1 MPDVPD
7 AEYRILCNVA
17 TMPPGPRRASP
28 ATLSAAAII
37 REARLRADLTQVQLA
52 ARAGVTQSV
61 ISTYENGRREP
72 SLAALQRLLL
82 AAGFRTAIDLQPVAE
97 PAPLRELVARH
108 RDELLTVLHRHGAV
122 DVRQLLDVSG
132 RTRADDWL
140 ADVELVV
147 DLAPGAGI
155 FSLMR
160 MQDES
165 ERMLGVRVDVL
176 AADALP
182 DDVLERAVPL

>member
-1 MPDVPD
+1 
-7 AEYRILCNVA
+7 
-17 TMPPGPRRASP
+17 MPPASARASTT
-28 ATLSAAAII
+28 TLSAAAII

-52 ARAGVTQSV
+52 TRAGVTQSV

-97 PAPLRELVARH
+97 PLPLRDLVTRH
-108 RDELLTVLHRHGAV
+108 RDELRAALERHGAV
-122 DVRQLLDVSG
+122 AVRQLLDPSG
-132 RTRADDWL
+132 PHRADDWP

-147 DLAPGAGI
+147 DLAPPSGV

-160 MQDES
+160 MQDDAE
-165 ERMLGVRVDVL
+165 ELLGVRVDVL

-182 DDVLERAVPL
+182 DDVLGRAVPL

>member
-1 MPDVPD
+1 
-7 AEYRILCNVA
+7 
-17 TMPPGPRRASP
+17 MPPAHLRASP
-28 ATLSAAAII
+28 TTLSAAAII

-52 ARAGVTQSV
+52 TRAGVTQSV

-108 RDELLTVLHRHGAV
+108 RDDLVALLERHGAV
-122 DVRQLLDVSG
+122 AVRQLLGHGDRV
-132 RTRADDWL
+132 RTEDWT

-147 DLAPGAGI
+147 DLEPPAGI

-160 MQDES
+160 MQDEA
-165 ERMLGVRVDVL
+165 EQLLGVRVDVL
-176 AADALP
+176 AADALTS
-182 DDVLERAVPL
+182 DVLDQAVPL

>member
-1 MPDVPD
+1 
-7 AEYRILCNVA
+7 
-17 TMPPGPRRASP
+17 MPPAPLRASP
-28 ATLSAAAII
+28 STLSAAAII

-97 PAPLRELVARH
+97 PAPLRELVGRH
-108 RDELLTVLHRHGAV
+108 RDDLVALLERHGAV
-122 DVRQLLDVSG
+122 SVRQLLG
-132 RTRADDWL
+132 DDRPCAEEWT

-147 DLAPGAGI
+147 DLAPPVGI
-155 FSLMR
+155 FALMR
-160 MQDES
+160 MQDDAEHL
-165 ERMLGVRVDVL
+165 LGVRVDVL
-176 AADALP
+176 AADSLSA
-182 DDVLERAVPL
+182 DVLDRAVPL